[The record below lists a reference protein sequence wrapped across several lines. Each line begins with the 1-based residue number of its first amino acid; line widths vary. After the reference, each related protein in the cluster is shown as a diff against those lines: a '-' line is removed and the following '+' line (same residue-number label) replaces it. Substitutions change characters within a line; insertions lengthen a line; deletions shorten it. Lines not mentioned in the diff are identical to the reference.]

1 MARYDQA
8 LARRIALEDE
18 SLKLKGLIRPKMT
31 NKNVC

>member
-18 SLKLKGLIRPKMT
+18 SLKLKRADPAQDDK
-31 NKNVC
+31 